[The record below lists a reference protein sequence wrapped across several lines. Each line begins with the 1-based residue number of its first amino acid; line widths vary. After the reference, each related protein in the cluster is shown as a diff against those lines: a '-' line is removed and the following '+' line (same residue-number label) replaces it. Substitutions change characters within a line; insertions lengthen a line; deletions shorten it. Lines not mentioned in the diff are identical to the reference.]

1 MGKFTMEECN
11 LMCIYD
17 TGTKDGL
24 LAELTEMQSHL
35 QPDETELL
43 ELTYRV
49 VEKLTAM
56 TDGSFCRV
64 LSAFSASLTLSAPFV
79 CPLPGL
85 SPTGGE
91 TVSRTAAGNGIRVSD
106 AP

>member
-24 LAELTEMQSHL
+24 LTELTAMQAHL

-43 ELTYRV
+43 ELTQRV
-49 VEKLTAM
+49 MDKLTAM
-56 TDGSFCRV
+56 TDEEYR
-64 LSAFSASLTLSAPFV
+64 
-79 CPLPGL
+79 
-85 SPTGGE
+85 E
-91 TVSRTAAGNGIRVSD
+91 ITAALIAD
-106 AP
+106 FEEQED

>member
-24 LAELTEMQSHL
+24 LAELTAMQAHL

-43 ELTYRV
+43 ELTQRV
-49 VEKLTAM
+49 MDKLTAM
-56 TDGSFCRV
+56 TDEEYR
-64 LSAFSASLTLSAPFV
+64 
-79 CPLPGL
+79 
-85 SPTGGE
+85 E
-91 TVSRTAAGNGIRVSD
+91 ITAELIAD
-106 AP
+106 FEEQED

>member
-24 LAELTEMQSHL
+24 LAELTAMQAHL

-43 ELTYRV
+43 ELTQRV
-49 VEKLTAM
+49 MDKLTAM
-56 TDGSFCRV
+56 NDEEYR
-64 LSAFSASLTLSAPFV
+64 
-79 CPLPGL
+79 
-85 SPTGGE
+85 E
-91 TVSRTAAGNGIRVSD
+91 ITAELIAD
-106 AP
+106 FE